1 MTRLTRAAAL
11 SAALAFAALPIPF
24 FAASAGETVPAKST
38 ITGVLTAADDAGYPM
53 YWIGITP
60 AGGTESR
67 FMLNNEEAEVVG
79 QIGEM
84 VGKTVT
90 ADYEVR
96 PTIGVLD
103 LVAGGKSITFPDGQ
117 KPDPVPEAKTITGTL
132 SGAAEPTGG
141 DLPSELAVTAKDGA
155 KVVFEWFVDDTMV
168 KYDGKEVTLTYVAE
182 TTDTVTR
189 IALTP

>member
-1 MTRLTRAAAL
+1 MTRLTRAAVF
-11 SAALAFAALPIPF
+11 SAALVFAALPAPF
-24 FAASAGETVPAKST
+24 FAAAAEEAAPAKGT

-53 YWIGITP
+53 YWLAITP
-60 AGGTESR
+60 AGGAESR
-67 FMLNNEEAEVVG
+67 FLMNNEEAEVVG

-84 VGKTVT
+84 VGKNVT
-90 ADYEVR
+90 ADYETR
-96 PTIGVLD
+96 PSTGVLD
-103 LVAGGKSITFPDGQ
+103 LVADGKSITFPDGQ
-117 KPDPVPEAKTITGTL
+117 KPEPDPKAQTITGTL

-182 TTDTVTR
+182 TTVAITR
-189 IALTP
+189 IALAP